1 MTTCSVA
8 HDEANT
14 PAPGTAPRAGFWV
27 ALEQN
32 GAWGPKAAE
41 QSHLDPELG
50 RQLTDACKALGGT
63 FVLIRNPASHA
74 DVTTPGRRIF
84 LGYAGVSPWLLGG
97 EVTDA
102 DLADHLDRLDL
113 AALSRGDSDAV
124 LVSWATL
131 GLEAPLLLV
140 CTNGQRDQC
149 CAVRGRRVAAAEC
162 EGGSTGGAQG
172 SAPVTRHTSVGGVRV
187 WESSHLGGHRFAPTA
202 LVLPFGR
209 VFGRL
214 EPTHVAQILAAA
226 DSGLMPAEL
235 LSDRHDR
242 GFTRLEPAAQVAE
255 HAVRAALGDPAYTAF
270 DAELPRP
277 IPGACASPEGRDPVN
292 ARVTHRDGR
301 AWEASLRWVS
311 APDLPESCGEGPLP
325 TGHWTVS
332 AITPLGLDLG

>member
-50 RQLTDACKALGGT
+50 RRLTDACKALGGT

-84 LGYAGVSPWLLGG
+84 LGYAGASSWLLAGD
-97 EVTDA
+97 VTDEH
-102 DLADHLDRLDL
+102 LAEHLARLNL
-113 AALSRGDSDAV
+113 AALGRGDRAGV
-124 LVSWATL
+124 LASWPTL
-131 GLEAPLLLV
+131 RAHEPILLV

-149 CAVRGRRVAAAEC
+149 CAVRGRRVAAAEM
-162 EGGSTGGAQG
+162 EVAAPDHSTPGDPGARQ
-172 SAPVTRHTSVGGVRV
+172 TRALFIRI

-255 HAVRAALGDPAYTAF
+255 HAVRTALGDPAYSAC

-277 IPGACASPEGRDPVN
+277 LPGADASPEGHDPVSV
-292 ARVTHRDGR
+292 RVTHRDGR
-301 AWEASLRWVS
+301 AWEVALGWVS
-311 APDLPESCGEGPLP
+311 APDLPESCGKGPLP